1 MTQTIA
7 ISSEK
12 GGVGKTTVALNLALA
27 LAERG
32 RRVLLADLD
41 PQGGIGHSLSKAD
54 TEYPGLAEVLSGEL
68 SAEAALLPTKLPGLK
83 LLPRG
88 RLDPADG
95 CEFELAVYERGALS
109 SVLDAVG
116 DAFDI
121 VLLDTPS
128 GTGLVTRAAFSC
140 AQWVIVPFQ
149 AEPLCLRSLSRTF
162 RVIERVRAHENPR
175 LALLGV
181 LPTMVERDDDASQTV
196 MAEVWNGF
204 DCVFDTTIPRA
215 EVFAAA
221 SLRGVPVGYMP
232 GPVSPEARR
241 FGVLAAEVEAT
252 LESLGER
259 SSADVDRPQRALL

>member
-1 MTQTIA
+1 MTQTIV

-32 RRVLLADLD
+32 SRVLLVDLD
-41 PQGGIGHSLSKAD
+41 PQGGIGHSLSKSD
-54 TEYPGLAEVLSGEL
+54 TEYPGIAEVLTGEL
-68 SAEAALLPTKLPGLK
+68 TPEAALLPTKLPELK

-88 RLDPADG
+88 RLDPVDG
-95 CEFELAVYERGALS
+95 CDFELALHEAGALRR
-109 SVLDAVG
+109 VLDAVR
-116 DAFDI
+116 ASFDY

-128 GTGLVTRAAFSC
+128 GTGLVTRAAFGC
-140 AQWVIVPFQ
+140 AEWVIIPFQ

-162 RVIERVRAHENPR
+162 RVIERVRAAENPR

-232 GPVSPEARR
+232 GPISPEARR

-252 LESLGER
+252 IESLCER
-259 SSADVDRPQRALL
+259 SSVDVDRPQRALL

>member
-32 RRVLLADLD
+32 KQVLLADLD
-41 PQGGIGHSLSKAD
+41 PQGGIGHALSKPD
-54 TEYPGLAEVLSGEL
+54 TELVGLAEVLGGEL
-68 SAEAALLPTKLPGLK
+68 EPAAAVLPTKLAALS

-88 RLDPADG
+88 RLDPVEACD
-95 CEFELAVYERGALS
+95 FELALHDSGALAG
-109 SVLDAVG
+109 VLDAVKSR
-116 DAFDI
+116 FDY

-140 AQWVIVPFQ
+140 ADWVILPFQ
-149 AEPLCLRSLSRTF
+149 AEPLCLRSLSRAL
-162 RVIERVRAHENPR
+162 RVIEGVRGAENPR

-181 LPTMVERDDDASQTV
+181 LPTMVDRDDEASQTV
-196 MAEVWNGF
+196 MAEVWSGF

-215 EVFAAA
+215 EVFGSA
-221 SLRGVPVGYMP
+221 SLRGVPLGFLP
-232 GPVSPEARR
+232 GSLSPEARR

-252 LESLGER
+252 IESLSER
-259 SSADVDRPQRALL
+259 SPADVERPQRALL